1 MKKNVNFVA
10 HRHMEAV
17 APTVPRQSIVMVPV
31 VTNAAGVAQHPWA
44 VAAYTVHLRSMKNE
58 SKWGGQIAT
67 PLSYQTPTSSSTLRS
82 RK

>member
-1 MKKNVNFVA
+1 MKKSVSFVA
-10 HRHMEAV
+10 HRHMGAV
-17 APTVPRQSIVMVPV
+17 APTVPRQSIVMVLV
-31 VTNAAGVAQHPWA
+31 VTNAAGVAQRPWA
-44 VAAYTVHLRSMKNE
+44 VAVYIAPLRSMKNE